1 MAIPSAHLLSRR
13 AAWHVQE
20 VPGTSGQS
28 SSTRPSS
35 ALLSDQ
41 SLRQRTRSRSASN
54 LGQPKELL
62 AKIGDARLMRMQY
75 DKEEW
80 DKYMAKQQE
89 VANTYRGPDAKS
101 LALSATVAATLRMW
115 SARHLGQGFDAWLV
129 FAEGCRRSKLEF
141 AAVAQ
146 VRRCRLAAALASWL
160 RTCAEVDR
168 RQQSLIHMFNCEL
181 GRGLRSWRASVA
193 KRHRALDWIRK
204 SVVFLRNRQLALGW
218 RRWVVVYALLLRSLE
233 VIDLALRRFVNN
245 FLARGFRSW
254 EVLWREFVRARDAM
268 VRSLSHM
275 RSHELSHAWR
285 AWQVAVL
292 RDTAARGRLSVSGAA
307 SRRGSL
313 SAALRVWLRVNRQS
327 LIEHDNRMITRLQ
340 RLESGWSALV
350 RAWQEF
356 ALIGGRKR
364 RDLQR
369 DLARAYRASPFPPGS
384 EFFAKDAQEAKR
396 IRVLRDIQEH
406 RRMRALLHLGLPLK
420 VANAKPSPWSG
431 YPVVPE
437 RTPSAGDLEVLVGIP
452 PGSAGLAS
460 SLPVGGSAKSLL
472 RTPLRSASASTL
484 RTTTEARERG
494 WRSTRSAWPGEP
506 ERILSAAA
514 SITRAREYGLE
525 GPAAS
530 SHNPLSRTS

>member
-1 MAIPSAHLLSRR
+1 M
-13 AAWHVQE
+13 
-20 VPGTSGQS
+20 
-28 SSTRPSS
+28 
-35 ALLSDQ
+35 
-41 SLRQRTRSRSASN
+41 
-54 LGQPKELL
+54 
-62 AKIGDARLMRMQY
+62 
-75 DKEEW
+75 
-80 DKYMAKQQE
+80 
-89 VANTYRGPDAKS
+89 
-101 LALSATVAATLRMW
+101 
-115 SARHLGQGFDAWLV
+115 
-129 FAEGCRRSKLEF
+129 
-141 AAVAQ
+141 
-146 VRRCRLAAALASWL
+146 AALASWL
-160 RTCAEVDR
+160 HTCAEVDR
-168 RQQSLIHMFNCEL
+168 RQQSLIHMFNREL

-204 SVVFLRNRQLALGW
+204 SVVSLRNRQLALGW
-218 RRWVVVYALLLRSLE
+218 RRWVEVYALLLRSLE
-233 VIDLALRRFVNN
+233 VIGRALRRFVNSS
-245 FLARGFRSW
+245 LARGFHCL
-254 EVLWREFVRARDAM
+254 EVLWREVVRARDA
-268 VRSLSHM
+268 VARSLSHM

-292 RDTAARGRLSVSGAA
+292 RDSAADGRLSVSGAA

-327 LIEHDNRMITRLQ
+327 LIEYDNRMITRLQ

-396 IRVLRDIQEH
+396 IRVLRDIQEN

-437 RTPSAGDLEVLVGIP
+437 RTPSVGDLEVLVGIP

-484 RTTTEARERG
+484 RTTTESRERG

-514 SITRAREYGLE
+514 AITRAREYGFPLE
-525 GPAAS
+525 SPASAA

>member
-193 KRHRALDWIRK
+193 KRHRAFDWIRK

-525 GPAAS
+525 GRAAS

>member
-1 MAIPSAHLLSRR
+1 MRNRELSRGWS
-13 AAWHVQE
+13 AWDSVVAQRVTALE
-20 VPGTSGQS
+20 RLRKSVRYMRMRKLGQS
-28 SSTRPSS
+28 LHCWAGTHHAGVAMLR
-35 ALLSDQ
+35 ALL
-41 SLRQRTRSRSASN
+41 
-54 LGQPKELL
+54 E
-62 AKIGDARLMRMQY
+62 GD
-75 DKEEW
+75 EW
-80 DKYMAKQQE
+80 E
-89 VANTYRGPDAKS
+89 VAASERAQRNDIRRLLRRGWTTWK
-101 LALSATVAATLRMW
+101 
-115 SARHLGQGFDAWLV
+115 GGFH
-129 FAEGCRRSKLEF
+129 
-141 AAVAQ
+141 
-146 VRRCRLAAALASWL
+146 

-168 RQQSLIHMFNCEL
+168 RHQSLNHTFKREL
-181 GRGLRSWRASVA
+181 GRGWRSWRASVA

-204 SVVFLRNRQLALGW
+204 SVVFLRNRRLAPGW
-218 RRWVVVYALLLRSLE
+218 RRWVEVYALLLRSLE
-233 VIDLALRRFVNN
+233 VIGRALRRFVNSS
-245 FLARGFRSW
+245 LARGFHCL
-254 EVLWREFVRARDAM
+254 EVLWREVVRARDA
-268 VRSLSHM
+268 VARSLSHM

-292 RDTAARGRLSVSGAA
+292 RDSAADGRLSVSGAA

-327 LIEHDNRMITRLQ
+327 LIEYDNRMITRLQ

-396 IRVLRDIQEH
+396 IRVLRDIQEN

-437 RTPSAGDLEVLVGIP
+437 RTPSVGDLEVLVGIP

-484 RTTTEARERG
+484 RTTTESRERG

-514 SITRAREYGLE
+514 AITRAREYGFPSE
-525 GPAAS
+525 SPASAA

>member
-1 MAIPSAHLLSRR
+1 MRGFEAWCVIRDEVVRTRDSMRRSLGHMRNRELSRGWF
-13 AAWHVQE
+13 AWDSE
-20 VPGTSGQS
+20 VAQRVT
-28 SSTRPSS
+28 
-35 ALLSDQ
+35 ALERLRKSVRYMRMRKLGQ
-41 SLRQRTRSRSASN
+41 SLRCWAGTHRAGMAMLRALIEGDEWEDAASERAQRN
-54 LGQPKELL
+54 
-62 AKIGDARLMRMQY
+62 D
-75 DKEEW
+75 
-80 DKYMAKQQE
+80 
-89 VANTYRGPDAKS
+89 
-101 LALSATVAATLRMW
+101 
-115 SARHLGQGFDAWLV
+115 
-129 FAEGCRRSKLEF
+129 
-141 AAVAQ
+141 
-146 VRRCRLAAALASWL
+146 VRRLL
-160 RTCAEVDR
+160 RRGWTTWRFGFHHMCAEVDR
-168 RQQSLIHMFNCEL
+168 KHQSLNHTFEREL
-181 GRGLRSWRASVA
+181 GRGWRSWRASVA
-193 KRHRALDWIRK
+193 EVHRALGRIRK
-204 SVVFLRNRQLALGW
+204 SVVSLRNRRLAPGW

-369 DLARAYRASPFPPGS
+369 DLTRAYRASPFPPGS

>member
-1 MAIPSAHLLSRR
+1 MAHLLSRR

-160 RTCAEVDR
+160 RTCAEVVR